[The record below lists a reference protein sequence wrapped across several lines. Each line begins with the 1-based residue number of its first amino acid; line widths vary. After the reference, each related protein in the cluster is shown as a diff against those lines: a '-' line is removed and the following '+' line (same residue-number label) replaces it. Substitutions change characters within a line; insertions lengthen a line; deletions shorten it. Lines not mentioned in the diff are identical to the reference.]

1 MPSNLW
7 CVCVC
12 ACCVLGAGR
21 YAQLCAGAVMENGG
35 ASLMSFSLARGAA
48 KPRATVAVA
57 GHESARGAAV
67 DFVTAMGDGELASAV
82 PSAPKAALL
91 VIPALPN
98 TFETGKGKRPRGVRL
113 HPCAYAQ
120 SSSVGRATH

>member
-1 MPSNLW
+1 
-7 CVCVC
+7 
-12 ACCVLGAGR
+12 
-21 YAQLCAGAVMENGG
+21 MENGG
-35 ASLMSFSLARGAA
+35 ASRMAFSLARGAA

-82 PSAPKAALL
+82 PSAPTAALL
-91 VIPALPN
+91 VIPALSN

-113 HPCAYAQ
+113 GTFACAP
-120 SSSVGRATH
+120 SSAGKCASR